1 MRKNR
6 LEHWFPEGRDSKLLV
21 AVVLLMWLT
30 TPWLGVWEPW
40 EADQATVVDLVKEDQ
55 TWLQVRLPVKGDE
68 FRHVAELPFGFWPVL
83 VSTTVLGTSEMA
95 LRLPGLVLGLAVVLL
110 LFGSTRKFYGRL
122 AAWLAVR
129 GLLTMPLFTY
139 HARLALGAGVSTAF
153 IALASLAFLRAA
165 TEQVGGGWMWFGWVC
180 TAAAGL
186 CGGVPALVTPLLV
199 GASVAYTRSLSEPDG
214 PSAWLRVFDPLA
226 MGLALGVVALGWW
239 RASIYMPESAGLEH
253 LLLWTDP
260 LGGAGSAAKRPSFDT
275 FVHQIGFGLFPL
287 GALVPL
293 AFADLLWHPERDDEN
308 PLARWAPPAM
318 AAWFAAAF
326 LGPALGAPYS
336 HLALFTGAPVVA
348 MVVGTYLARALR
360 SPPQPLLA
368 VAAVVLIALLD
379 SNMKH
384 ETHFLADAM
393 VGAKVDAFPPKLGGW
408 GVARLL
414 DMGLLGVILLYQGG
428 VRNFLAN
435 AAGLLYPADRPKLL
449 SLWRVVGAAVL
460 TGLVIAIFRDG
471 LEDLLAQRFWARM
484 KVGARQA
491 ILVGSLA
498 VVSYIVLYFAWR
510 RWVSRLTSRP
520 PMELSGRAAV
530 RAAASLESL
539 LEWRPLRGFAIV
551 LVLLGWGLFQNVW
564 VAHALTQN
572 FSQKGLTKAWSSRA
586 KAGEDL
592 YKYKVDAKNSTF
604 YTRELEALKS
614 KRFVEMAKGQDR
626 FFAIVPRDQL
636 ARINT
641 EFRKATTRTLPVLD
655 DRSFRFLLVSN
666 HLGPDDD
673 DRNPITRALV
683 SEVPGDAHKSKI
695 IFRERKDGKDAVE
708 LLGWK
713 MVPEFP
719 APGSPL
725 RIILYWKVL
734 KDMRTNWKIFVH
746 LDAAGQRIHGDHDPV
761 EGLYPTSDWTKGDL
775 IADEHRVVV
784 KRTISRA
791 RFTFY
796 VGLYRGSTRM
806 QIHKGRKDNDNRANL
821 GTVRVK

>member
-1 MRKNR
+1 MSDR
-6 LEHWFPEGRDSKLLV
+6 LLEGWFSEGRDSKLLV

-40 EADQATVVDLVKEDQ
+40 EADQATVVDLVKADQ
-55 TWLQVRLPVKGDE
+55 TWLQVRLPVKADE
-68 FRHVAELPFGFWPVL
+68 YRHVAELPFGFWPVL

-95 LRLPGLVLGLAVVLL
+95 LRLPGLLLGLGVILL
-110 LFGSTRKFYGRL
+110 LFGTTRRFYGRL
-122 AAWLAVR
+122 AAWLAVL

-153 IALASLAFLRAA
+153 IALGSLAFIRAA
-165 TEQVGGGWMWFGWVC
+165 TEHVSGGWMWFGWVC
-180 TAAAGL
+180 AAAAGL
-186 CGGVPALVTPLLV
+186 CGGVPALAVPVLV
-199 GASVAYTRSLSEPDG
+199 GASAAWTRALSEPAG
-214 PSAWLRVFDPLA
+214 PSAWRRVFDPLA
-226 MGLALGVVALGWW
+226 TGLALAVVALGWW
-239 RASIYMPESAGLEH
+239 RASVYMPDGAGLEH

-260 LGGAGSAAKRPSFDT
+260 LGGAGSAANRPSFDT

-293 AFADLLWHPERDDEN
+293 AFADLLWHPERDDEST
-308 PLARWAPPAM
+308 LGRWAPPAM

-348 MVVGTYLARALR
+348 LVVGVYLARAVR

-368 VAAVVLIALLD
+368 IAAVVLIALLD

-384 ETHFLADAM
+384 DTHFLADAM
-393 VGAKVDAFPPKLGGW
+393 VGSTVDAFPPDLRGW
-408 GVARLL
+408 GLARLL

-428 VRNFLAN
+428 LRNFV
-435 AAGLLYPADRPKLL
+435 AAAAKLLYPAERPGLL

-460 TGLVIAIFRDG
+460 TGLVVAVFRDG
-471 LEDLLAQRFWARM
+471 LEDLLAQRFWVRM

-491 ILVGSLA
+491 ILVASLA
-498 VVSYIVLYFAWR
+498 VVSYGVLYLAWR
-510 RWVSRLTSRP
+510 RWFSW
-520 PMELSGRAAV
+520 LSGRAQVDPSERKAV
-530 RAAASLESL
+530 RLGAWLEQR
-539 LEWRPLRGFAIV
+539 LEWRPLRAIAIV
-551 LVLLGWGLFQNVW
+551 GVLLSWGLFQNVW

-572 FSQKGLTKAWSSRA
+572 FSQKGLTKVWSDRA
-586 KAGEDL
+586 QRGEDL
-592 YKYKVDAKNSTF
+592 FKYKVDERNSTF
-604 YTRELEALKS
+604 YTRDLEALES
-614 KRFVEMAKGQDR
+614 KRFIEMAKADQR

-655 DRSFRFLLVSN
+655 DQSFRFLLVSN
-666 HLGPDDD
+666 QLDEGED

-683 SEVPGDAHKSKI
+683 DELPGDAHKSNI
-695 IFRERKDGKDAVE
+695 IFRERDGGKDAVE

-719 APGSPL
+719 SPGSPL
-725 RIILYWKVL
+725 RMILYWKVL
-734 KDMRTNWKIFVH
+734 KDMRTNWKVFVH

-791 RFTFY
+791 NFTFY

-806 QIHKGRKDNDNRANL
+806 KIHKGRKDNDNRANL